1 MYYHISSVI
10 FASLPIIR
18 PKKVVLFS
26 EIGCV
31 KILLSLTRPP
41 MSNVYDNIFILFQKN
56 TQTKKFPVASL
67 FVQIY
72 VFFF

>member
-56 TQTKKFPVASL
+56 T
-67 FVQIY
+67 
-72 VFFF
+72 